1 MGKHFIFG
9 YDTPSSSETIAA
21 IQEKEQS
28 VRKVSGDLRAKVN
41 EEKISQADNLK
52 HVYGRVVVK
61 IDEQYKNSWKFA
73 DGTQIRYERG
83 FNNFNRRQTSPTN
96 AIVIS
101 GENIPAGVEILVH
114 PNAVHD
120 SNRIFNYKDS
130 NDDIKYYSIHTDM
143 CFAWYDGERY
153 QPIPPYEFALRVF
166 KPYEGKL
173 EGIQPEQMK
182 DTLYVTSGQLK
193 GKVVSTLKAC
203 DYEVVYQNKDLR
215 EGNLIRFRPMG
226 DKEKQREEEAV
237 AVLEHVTEK
246 VLQGGY
252 LVGISLSDAKPLQ
265 QYVPNN

>member
-1 MGKHFIFG
+1 MSKYFIFG
-9 YDTPSSSETIAA
+9 YDTPSSPEAIAA
-21 IQEKEQS
+21 IQEKDQS
-28 VRKVSGDLRAKVN
+28 VKRVSSELRGKVN
-41 EEKISQADNLK
+41 EEKISQVDNLK

-61 IDEQYKNSWKFA
+61 IDEQYKNSWKFS

-143 CFAWYDGERY
+143 CFAWYDGKSY
-153 QPIPPYEFALRVF
+153 KPLPPYEFALRVF

-173 EGIQPEQMK
+173 SGIEPEQMK
-182 DTLYVTSGQLK
+182 DTLFVTSGDLK
-193 GKVVSTLKAC
+193 GKVVSTLKAS
-203 DYEVVYQNKDLR
+203 DYEIVFQNRDGK
-215 EGNLIRFRPMG
+215 EGNLIRFRPFG

-237 AVLEHVTEK
+237 AILEHVTEK
-246 VLQGGY
+246 VLKGEY
-252 LVGISLSDAKPLQ
+252 LVGISLSDAKQINL
-265 QYVPNN
+265 YAK